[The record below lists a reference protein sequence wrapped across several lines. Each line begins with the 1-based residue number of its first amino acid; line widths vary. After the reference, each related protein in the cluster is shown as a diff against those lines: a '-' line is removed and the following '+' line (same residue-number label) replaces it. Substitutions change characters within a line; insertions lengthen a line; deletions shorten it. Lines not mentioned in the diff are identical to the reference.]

1 MVSDL
6 SQLGFLLFVSALVAM
21 LMQRLRMPY
30 TVGLVLA
37 GMGLHFFHISIKWH
51 LSRELIFFVFLPPLV
66 FEAALFIEWR
76 EFKRDLPVLSLLA
89 TVGVVLAAALTAM
102 GMRYAL
108 GWDWASAI
116 IFGVLIA
123 ATDPVSVIA
132 SFKTSGVKGRVR
144 LLLEAESLLN
154 DGTAAVAFIV
164 TLGILAGGHQ
174 SLVSIGGTLMITIV
188 GSILI
193 GGMVACGFMFLA
205 GRAPDY
211 LVEITF
217 TTLAAYGSFFLG
229 EYFHCSGVL
238 AALAAGLVVGN
249 FRSSALMVD
258 AARTAPQS
266 FQEYAAFIADSLL
279 LFLAG
284 AKRAHCNSPL
294 SGLMTESGRRV
305 LVPFWEYLAFIAN
318 SLIFLL
324 IGAQEAQQHFGSLLG
339 PVMVAIIMVILG
351 RAIAIYPLCA
361 LFSRSRLKV
370 DHRHQHALF
379 WGGLRGAL
387 ALALA
392 LALPAQIPQHELI
405 ITLTFAVVAFSI
417 FVQGLTIAPLL
428 RWLGLFARPLEDP
441 DVAIVAM
448 KPEVPRA

>member
-21 LMQRLRMPY
+21 LMQRLRLPY

-37 GMGLHFFHISIKWH
+37 GMGLYFLHISIRWH
-51 LSRELIFFVFLPPLV
+51 LSKDLIFFVFLPPLV
-66 FEAALFIEWR
+66 FEAALFIDWR

-89 TVGVVLAAALTAM
+89 TVGVVLAAAVTAM
-102 GMRYAL
+102 GMHYAL
-108 GWDWASAI
+108 RWDWASATV
-116 IFGVLIA
+116 FGVLIA

-154 DGTAAVAFIV
+154 DGTAAVAFVV
-164 TLGILAGGHQ
+164 TLGILAGAHQ
-174 SLVSIGGTLMITIV
+174 NLAAIAGTLILTIV

-193 GGMVACGFMFLA
+193 GGVVASGFMFLA
-205 GRAPDY
+205 GRTPDY

-229 EYFHCSGVL
+229 EYWHCSGVL
-238 AALAAGLVVGN
+238 AALSAGLVVGN
-249 FRSSALMVD
+249 FRSSALVAD
-258 AARTAPQS
+258 ANRNTA
-266 FQEYAAFIADSLL
+266 
-279 LFLAG
+279 
-284 AKRAHCNSPL
+284 L
-294 SGLMTESGRRV
+294 SGLLTEAGRRV

-318 SLIFLL
+318 SLIFIL
-324 IGAQEAQQHFGSLLG
+324 IGAQEAQQHFGNLWW
-339 PVMVAIIMVILG
+339 PVLVAIIMVTVG

-361 LFSRSRLKV
+361 AFSGSQLKV
-370 DHRHQHALF
+370 DQRHQHALF

-392 LALPAQIPQHELI
+392 LALPPAIPQHDLI

-428 RWLGLFARPLEDP
+428 RWMGLMPAPSMP
-441 DVAIVAM
+441 AA
-448 KPEVPRA
+448 PRSMS